1 MRSLKELGLGKAATK
16 MVEHLDS
23 FEKLKQVA
31 NKHNYPFKLKKLLE
45 RLTEESD
52 FWSRKGESPKLLDI
66 QKDLNFVITQIGED
80 RIDRVKVDQMVQKYP
95 IN

>member
-1 MRSLKELGLGKAATK
+1 MSLKQLGLKKTANK
-16 MVEHLDS
+16 LVEHLDS

-31 NKHNYPFKLKKLLE
+31 NKNNYPHKLKKLFD
-45 RLTEESD
+45 RLTEEYS

-66 QKDLNFVITQIGED
+66 ERDLTFITSQIGEE
-80 RIDRVKVDQMVQKYP
+80 RVDRVRVDLLVQKYP

>member
-1 MRSLKELGLGKAATK
+1 MSLKNLGLGKAANK
-16 MVEHLDS
+16 LVDRLDS

-31 NKHNYPFKLKKLLE
+31 NKNNYPFKLKKLFE
-45 RLTEESD
+45 RLTEEQD

-66 QKDLNFVITQIGED
+66 QKDLNFITTQIGEE
-80 RIDRVKVDQMVQKYP
+80 RIDKVKVDSLLQKYP

>member
-1 MRSLKELGLGKAATK
+1 MSLKNLGLGKAANK
-16 MVEHLDS
+16 LVDRLDS

-31 NKHNYPFKLKKLLE
+31 NKNNYPHKLKKLFE
-45 RLTEESD
+45 RLSEEKD

-66 QKDLNFVITQIGED
+66 ERDLTFITSQIGEE
-80 RIDRVKVDQMVQKYP
+80 RIDRVRVDSLVQKYP

>member
-1 MRSLKELGLGKAATK
+1 MSLKNLGLGKAANK
-16 MVEHLDS
+16 LVERLDS

-31 NKHNYPFKLKKLLE
+31 NKNNYPHKLKKLFE
-45 RLTEESD
+45 RLTEEKD

-66 QKDLNFVITQIGED
+66 ERDLNFIISQIGEE
-80 RIDRVKVDQMVQKYP
+80 RIDRVKVDSLIQKYP

>member
-1 MRSLKELGLGKAATK
+1 MSLKKLGLGKAANK
-16 MVEHLDS
+16 IVDRLDS

-31 NKHNYPFKLKKLLE
+31 AKTNYPFKIKKLFE
-45 RLTEESD
+45 RLTEEKA

-66 QKDLNFVITQIGED
+66 EKDLNFITSQIGEE
-80 RIDRVKVDQMVQKYP
+80 RIDRTKVDSLIQKYP

>member
-1 MRSLKELGLGKAATK
+1 MSLKNLGLGKAANK
-16 MVEHLDS
+16 LVDRLDS

-31 NKHNYPFKLKKLLE
+31 NKNNYPHKLKKLFE
-45 RLTEESD
+45 RLTEEKD

-66 QKDLNFVITQIGED
+66 QRDLNFITSQIGEE
-80 RIDRVKVDQMVQKYP
+80 RIDRVKVDSLIQKYP

>member
-1 MRSLKELGLGKAATK
+1 MSLRNLGLGKAANK
-16 MVEHLDS
+16 LVDRLDS

-31 NKHNYPFKLKKLLE
+31 NKNNYPHKLKKLFE
-45 RLTEESD
+45 RLTEEYD

-66 QKDLNFVITQIGED
+66 QRDLNFITSQIGEE
-80 RIDRVKVDQMVQKYP
+80 RIDRVRVDSLIQKYP